1 MRTVD
6 DRLEEVITLMNF
18 RLYHEADAK
27 LDAIYD
33 EFTSD
38 DLEMTEAQEEL
49 MFELIDRLSTV
60 LYG

>member
-1 MRTVD
+1 MRTID
-6 DRLEEVITLMNF
+6 NRLEEVITLMNF

-33 EFTSD
+33 EFISG
-38 DLEMTEAQEEL
+38 DLELTEAQDEL